1 MDILTIINFPAKIT
15 ALFVASVFFFFF
27 ILLSIMWIIRGIL
40 RFFFKEKITSGHHK
54 EKTFAG
60 RFLTKPYTPQYDFF
74 LWQITFAIKFFIFIV
89 IISILRSL
97 ITDPPKLQSDISLIA
112 IILGGL
118 VTLILFFKT
127 DFQSLKYK
135 IFNFS
140 FHIPESNKGLSLIG
154 GYKNVKEQLRNAVAT
169 ILSGSNIKPNGILL
183 YGPPG
188 CGKSFFAEKLAE
200 EFGIKFI
207 KIHLDEIKS
216 MWVNEGVEK
225 TAAIFRNAMDNAPCL
240 LLFEEADEILVR
252 RDDKA
257 RDSDDI
263 KITNTFLT
271 YMDDLRK
278 YGAKVI
284 VAATTNFYDKLD
296 KASIRKGRFDF
307 HIKINAPKK
316 EDLKEIIPAM
326 VKNLIKPDKSK
337 FIKKEKIIKS
347 LNKFLNVFAVF
358 LMVVSAIIMCL
369 YGFSYFTEMQTGFK
383 KGVDKTSLGE
393 IQIPFEKKLLETIT
407 FAMFLFSLWILS
419 FKKKFFQNVLQNCF
433 FKVEEKQN
441 KEIQSH
447 IKGVNI
453 DELAEYFEGRATSE
467 IKATLEQAI
476 LKGAFTTE
484 GIIKTDKEVRKF
496 LRTNV
501 PTVSWD
507 EVIVNEDTKNELFN
521 VTKILGNYKTFKN
534 TLLDP
539 PKGAILYGPPGCGKT
554 LIAKAIASNADCAFY
569 HIKINELVSSYI
581 GEGERKIAEIYSQ
594 ARSSA
599 PSIVFIDEAD
609 AIFTRRDSPD
619 TRYTG
624 LVNQILQEIEGFE
637 EDFEPVFTIMATNYI
652 ENIDDAIKSRL
663 SKHVFIPKPNKY
675 SREKL
680 FQVMFKKIKTEGEFN
695 LARLADLTE
704 GMSGRDIKN
713 LINMASIMKTGQM
726 LTEQDILNVIEA
738 EKGKQKPTME
748 NLYTWDDFIAPA
760 EVKKQLYAIE
770 KMFRD
775 FEKARQLG
783 LAKALNVM
791 FYGPPG
797 TGKTFAA
804 KVLAS
809 QVNADFKAISSGE
822 LKQGIIG
829 ETERKIRELFEWL
842 KSGSARILFI
852 DEAESLFMSRQNS
865 KHEYTLSVVNQF
877 LSELQGFNETARGQ
891 YAVIISTNHPEML
904 DPAVLSRFSLKVHFE
919 LPGLEE
925 RKELFIKKLKGI
937 KIKDINIDMLAKLTK
952 GYSGRDIEN
961 MIQNAKRNAFIDD
974 RDYLIKEDFEILR
987 F

>member
-1 MDILTIINFPAKIT
+1 
-15 ALFVASVFFFFF
+15 VSFF
-27 ILLSIMWIIRGIL
+27 IIYLWWRYS
-40 RFFFKEKITSGHHK
+40 
-54 EKTFAG
+54 
-60 RFLTKPYTPQYDFF
+60 YD
-74 LWQITFAIKFFIFIV
+74 
-89 IISILRSL
+89 SY
-97 ITDPPKLQSDISLIA
+97 
-112 IILGGL
+112 
-118 VTLILFFKT
+118 
-127 DFQSLKYK
+127 KYSK
-135 IFNFS
+135 Y
-140 FHIPESNKGLSLIG
+140 EKGLSCIA
-154 GYKNVKEQLRNAVAT
+154 GYEDIKKQLKHIVET
-169 ILSGSNIKPNGILL
+169 ILSDKAISKPNGILF

-200 EFGIKFI
+200 EFNIGFFKVHI
-207 KIHLDEIKS
+207 DEIKS
-216 MWVNEGVEK
+216 KWINESVENVAK
-225 TAAIFRNAMDNAPCL
+225 IFKQAVSSAPCI
-240 LLFEEADEILVR
+240 LFFDEADGILMR
-252 RDDKA
+252 RDDLSNGHSEDQKVTTA
-257 RDSDDI
+257 
-263 KITNTFLT
+263 FLT

-278 YGAKVI
+278 SGARVI
-284 VAATTNFYDKLD
+284 VIANTNFYDKLD
-296 KASIRKGRFDF
+296 KAAIRKGRFDF
-307 HIKINAPKK
+307 HIKINKPSRK
-316 EDLKEIIPAM
+316 DLKEIIPVIGKDFIDKDYIYIPKEEKIKLEKIIN
-326 VKNLIKPDKSK
+326 VKK
-337 FIKKEKIIKS
+337 FIKTDTIFPIFLFMFSIGIMFIYESFIYVNNIFPFVKNVPFNLWSAIYKLTPLTNFAEKFEKTPLGIFTFILFCFSTTLLLVKIIKS
-347 LNKFLNVFAVF
+347 
-358 LMVVSAIIMCL
+358 
-369 YGFSYFTEMQTGFK
+369 
-383 KGVDKTSLGE
+383 
-393 IQIPFEKKLLETIT
+393 
-407 FAMFLFSLWILS
+407 
-419 FKKKFFQNVLQNCF
+419 KKK
-433 FKVEEKQN
+433 K
-441 KEIQSH
+441 KEITQLNE
-447 IKGVNI
+447 NI
-453 DELAEYFEGRATSE
+453 PVENPYINQLAEYFEGKSTAE
-467 IKATLEQAI
+467 IKATFEYAAS
-476 LKGAFTTE
+476 KGVFTPE
-484 GIIKTDKEVRKF
+484 GIIEIDREVRKF

-501 PTVSWD
+501 PAVSWD
-507 EVIVNEDTKNELFN
+507 EVIVNEDTKNELLN
-521 VTKILGNYKTFKN
+521 VTKILGNYKTFKD

-554 LIAKAIASNADCAFY
+554 LIAKAIASNAGCAFY
-569 HIKINELVSSYI
+569 HIKINQLVNPYRGI
-581 GEGERKIAEIYSQ
+581 GENKIAEIYFQ
-594 ARSSA
+594 ARNSA

-609 AIFTRRDSPD
+609 AIFTKRNSHN
-619 TRYTG
+619 TIHIG

-663 SKHVFIPKPNKY
+663 SKHVFIPKPNKH

-680 FQVMFKKIKTEGEFN
+680 FRVMLKKIKTEGEFN
-695 LARLADLTE
+695 LARLADLTG

-783 LAKALNVM
+783 LSKALNVM

-852 DEAESLFMSRQNS
+852 DEAESLFMSRQNV

-877 LSELQGFNETARGQ
+877 LSELQGFNETAMGQ

-919 LPGLEE
+919 LPGVEE
-925 RKELFIKKLKGI
+925 RKEFFIKKLKSI
-937 KIKDINIDMLAKLTK
+937 EIKDIDINILAKLTE

-974 RDYLIKEDFEILR
+974 RDYLIKEDFEVLK

>member
-1 MDILTIINFPAKIT
+1 MNNTLSIINTLVKLTSMFIPNMIFYSVIMAMIMSP
-15 ALFVASVFFFFF
+15 FV
-27 ILLSIMWIIRGIL
+27 
-40 RFFFKEKITSGHHK
+40 
-54 EKTFAG
+54 
-60 RFLTKPYTPQYDFF
+60 
-74 LWQITFAIKFFIFIV
+74 
-89 IISILRSL
+89 L
-97 ITDPPKLQSDISLIA
+97 ITLSKDLKKRLPLGYFLITLIISLIISLGISFIA
-112 IILGGL
+112 FAFLYDSFNNIPQNPSPKQSFILNIMVISFAQSAVL
-118 VTLILFFKT
+118 VSFFVI
-127 DFQSLKYK
+127 SLWRRYNSEWK
-135 IFNFS
+135 S
-140 FHIPESNKGLSLIG
+140 GLSCIA
-154 GYKNVKEQLRNAVAT
+154 GYEDIKKQLKHIVE
-169 ILSGSNIKPNGILL
+169 IVLSDKAISKPNGILF

-188 CGKSFFAEKLAE
+188 CGKSFLAEKLAE
-200 EFGIKFI
+200 EFNIGFI
-207 KIHLDEIKS
+207 KVHIDEIKS
-216 MWVNEGVEK
+216 KWINESVENVAK
-225 TAAIFRNAMDNAPCL
+225 IFKQAMSNAPCI
-240 LLFEEADEILVR
+240 LFFDEADGILMR
-252 RDDKA
+252 RDDLSNGHSEDQKVTTA
-257 RDSDDI
+257 
-263 KITNTFLT
+263 FLT

-278 YGAKVI
+278 SEAKVI
-284 VAATTNFYDKLD
+284 VIANTNFYDKLD
-296 KASIRKGRFDF
+296 KAAIRKGRFDF
-307 HIKINAPKK
+307 HIKINKPSRK
-316 EDLKEIIPAM
+316 DLKEIIPVIGKDFIHIPEEKKNKVQKIIN
-326 VKNLIKPDKSK
+326 VKEFINNAKEFVNTDTIVPVLLFMFSIGIMFIYESCIYVNNVFSPEKTVPFNLWSVIYKLVPLSNFIEK
-337 FIKKEKIIKS
+337 FEKTPLGIFIFILFWFSTTLLLVKIIK
-347 LNKFLNVFAVF
+347 N
-358 LMVVSAIIMCL
+358 
-369 YGFSYFTEMQTGFK
+369 
-383 KGVDKTSLGE
+383 
-393 IQIPFEKKLLETIT
+393 
-407 FAMFLFSLWILS
+407 
-419 FKKKFFQNVLQNCF
+419 KKKKKKILQLN
-433 FKVEEKQN
+433 ETTPAENPYINQ
-441 KEIQSH
+441 
-447 IKGVNI
+447 
-453 DELAEYFEGRATSE
+453 LAEYFEGRSTAE
-467 IKATLEQAI
+467 IKATFEYAAS
-476 LKGAFTTE
+476 KGVFTPE
-484 GIIKTDKEVRKF
+484 GIIEIDREVRKF

-507 EVIVNEDTKNELFN
+507 EVIVNEDTKNELLN
-521 VTKILGNYKTFKN
+521 VTKILGNYKTFKD

-554 LIAKAIASNADCAFY
+554 LIAKAIASNAGCAFY
-569 HIKINELVSSYI
+569 HIKINQLVNPYRGI
-581 GEGERKIAEIYSQ
+581 GENKIAEIYFQ
-594 ARSSA
+594 ARNSA

-609 AIFTRRDSPD
+609 AIFTKRNSHN
-619 TRYTG
+619 TIHIG

-663 SKHVFIPKPNKY
+663 SKHVFIPKPNKH

-680 FQVMFKKIKTEGEFN
+680 FEVMLKKIKTEGEFN

-783 LAKALNVM
+783 LSKALNVM

-809 QVNADFKAISSGE
+809 QVNADFKAVSSGE

-852 DEAESLFMSRQNS
+852 DEAESLFMSRQNV

-877 LSELQGFNETARGQ
+877 LSELQGFNETAMGQ

-904 DPAVLSRFSLKVHFE
+904 DPAVSSRFSLKVHFE

-925 RKELFIKKLKGI
+925 RKELFIKKLKGTE
-937 KIKDINIDMLAKLTK
+937 IKDIDINILAKLTE

-974 RDYLIKEDFEILR
+974 RNCLIREDFEILK